1 MDKTVHRPSRQ
12 PEKRNAITCGC
23 QRRRRVG
30 GRKDIKQEEGLR
42 EGQILGTMEG
52 VHSKRRHL
60 GELGKPA
67 ECRRFIKGIQRG
79 IQERQ

>member
-1 MDKTVHRPSRQ
+1 
-12 PEKRNAITCGC
+12 
-23 QRRRRVG
+23 VG